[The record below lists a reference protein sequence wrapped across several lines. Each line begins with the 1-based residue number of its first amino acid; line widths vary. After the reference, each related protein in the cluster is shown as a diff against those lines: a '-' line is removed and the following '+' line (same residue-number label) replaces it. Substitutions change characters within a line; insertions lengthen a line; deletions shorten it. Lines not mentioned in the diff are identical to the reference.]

1 MYERMPDIY
10 SAAMV
15 NRMYKA
21 KIKDKE
27 VMDEFI
33 KFVHETV

>member
-1 MYERMPDIY
+1 MYERMPDLY

-15 NRMYKA
+15 NRMYTA
-21 KIKDKE
+21 KFKDKE